1 MAYTEAQKRA
11 IYKYK
16 ETHPEKVKEQQA
28 KNMKAYYEKNRERI
42 LNQKRDKRMLSKI
55 ESLEELI
62 I

>member
-11 IYKYK
+11 IYRYK

-55 ESLEELI
+55 GGMNYI